1 MDAWQELSPFP
12 EVRGALERL
21 KTRFRLV
28 ALSNGEPDFLEH
40 LVKNRIRWTFDEVI
54 SVNTVGAFKPH
65 PAVYRCA
72 ARILGLEP
80 AECLMV
86 SANSF
91 DVVGAR
97 ACGYKGIYVNRYGL
111 PYEVS
116 FYQPDLVV
124 RDFTGLAEA
133 LVQDA

>member
-1 MDAWQELSPFP
+1 
-12 EVRGALERL
+12 
-21 KTRFRLV
+21 
-28 ALSNGEPDFLEH
+28 
-40 LVKNRIRWTFDEVI
+40 
-54 SVNTVGAFKPH
+54 
-65 PAVYRCA
+65 
-72 ARILGLEP
+72 
-80 AECLMV
+80 
-86 SANSF
+86 
-91 DVVGAR
+91 VVGAR